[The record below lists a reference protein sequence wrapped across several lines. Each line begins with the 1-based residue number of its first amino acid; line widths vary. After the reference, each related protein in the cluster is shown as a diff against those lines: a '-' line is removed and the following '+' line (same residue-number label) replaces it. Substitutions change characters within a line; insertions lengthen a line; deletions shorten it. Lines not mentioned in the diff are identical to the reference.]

1 MNSERRVEERRSARL
16 KDTRSLALDSVSAAL
31 LIHQLQTF
39 TFRSSFLHHRVR
51 GVLTFLLLYLYLLDS
66 DGLFPSAIFKRNGV
80 LAPLGCTSL
89 AS

>member
-31 LIHQLQTF
+31 LTLQLQTF
-39 TFRSSFLHHRVR
+39 TFRSSFLYHRVR